1 MSPTSYL
8 CSLCKPFMIAVVFLL
23 GFHGIGHSMDG
34 VQFFEVDVSAR
45 EKIDSLLMMHDLCRQ
60 GVIYPD
66 SAVYYSIQ
74 ALDIASFTFGIESE
88 EYTDI
93 FTDYFLSD
101 IASNR
106 ELLTTQ
112 VYTLLTQTFDCST
125 SYSWRS
131 FYRLACLLD
140 NFNDTDKASEL
151 YRVILNLSPSHKGRI
166 MAGMALAKIQRRA
179 EDLNLE
185 EAYEK
190 FKDDIDALQ
199 SPEREDVLIEIAID
213 LASYFLSIDND
224 AKALEYI
231 SLGERLTGHV
241 SSHKMLGLLRVKYD
255 YLLRRNHREVV
266 ECLDNAIE
274 MVSREDAVQEDKD
287 WIAAA
292 LLTRGDY
299 AWNQLV
305 NVDQACVHYV
315 QAYNLLKGNSAY
327 DNSVLGAIARR
338 LIFLLTMSGDMNKAI
353 TLGELYIDQIGPK
366 GISNQMLFLVLDLIE
381 AYLKNGQVS
390 EASQK
395 FVRFKEDLMACQDTR
410 EKSLLMQAKI
420 NIAQGNYTD
429 TALILE
435 DLMESTRRP
444 DIRMWTQR
452 YLATVYSQ
460 LGDSRMEAMSDSI
473 NNFTK
478 QWVGNQFWFISPS
491 ERRNW
496 LELCRET
503 IEYQLSLK
511 GNGRAVR
518 NAAEMSLFMK
528 SLLFRTDSKI
538 KDRIAGKFSETVSIN
553 NLDSLRLLRIEAINH
568 GDGEIVRNVNQQ
580 IDSLRQQITY
590 DFVERNLLQKD
601 IDINLSTVCSNLER
615 DAIAID
621 FIISGSDEAAELG
634 AFAYAMDKNPKYVP
648 IMPLRK
654 ILEVAEYEAIWERL
668 DLEIRNYNKVYFC
681 LDGILNILPIE
692 YSRTVGKESGMA
704 NVELHRVFHLSMIN
718 NSPTIGNNVAFIGIT
733 DYGPPTKMLDNTM
746 SWTPLESPMLELNSI
761 RTKCHENL
769 GTILLDDDASERNL
783 LKLNGTPLTTL
794 HISAHGIF
802 RSHEALDSIVRGNA
816 SSEKAIASH
825 WLSVS
830 DEPFSGIILR
840 NGGECSLTK
849 KDAFIS
855 DGLLT
860 PEEIETMWFPDL
872 CLTVLSA
879 CESGLGEI
887 DSDGVWG
894 LQRAFRIAGAKSLI
908 CSLAKVD
915 DYWTA
920 QFMDAF
926 YEQAAKGNNIYDS
939 FQSAQRW
946 LRREQ
951 PNNPEIWSA
960 FILIE

>member
-1 MSPTSYL
+1 MSPASYL

-34 VQFFEVDVSAR
+34 VQFFEVDESAR
-45 EKIDSLLMMHDLCRQ
+45 EKIDSLLTMHDLCRQ

-74 ALDIASFTFGIESE
+74 ALDNASVAFGIESE

-101 IASNR
+101 IARNR

-112 VYTLLTQTFDCST
+112 AYTLLTETFNCST
-125 SYSWRS
+125 SYGWRP
-131 FYRLACLLD
+131 FYRLASMLD
-140 NFNDTDKASEL
+140 NYNDTDKAIEL
-151 YRVILNLSPSHKGRI
+151 YRVILNLSPSHKGRV
-166 MAGMALAKIQRRA
+166 MAGMELAKIQRRV
-179 EDLNLE
+179 EELNLE

-190 FKDDIDALQ
+190 YKGDVDALQ
-199 SPEREDVLIEIAID
+199 SPEREDVLIKIAID

-224 AKALEYI
+224 DKALEYI
-231 SLGERLTGHV
+231 NLGERLTGHV

-255 YLLRRNHREVV
+255 YLLRHNHREAV
-266 ECLDNAIE
+266 ECLDDAIE

-305 NVDQACVHYV
+305 NVDQACMYYI
-315 QAYNLLKGNSAY
+315 QAYNLLEGNYAY
-327 DNSVLGAIARR
+327 DNSVIGAIARR
-338 LIFLLTMSGDMNKAI
+338 LIFLLTLSGDMDQAI
-353 TLGELYIDQIGPK
+353 QLGDLYIDRVGSK
-366 GISNQMLFLVLDLIE
+366 GVSNQMLFLVLDLIE
-381 AYLKNGQVS
+381 AYLKNGHVS

-395 FVRFKEDLMACQDTR
+395 FDRFKGDLMACQDTR

-420 NIAQGNYTD
+420 SIAQGNHTD
-429 TALILE
+429 TAIILE

-444 DIRMWTQR
+444 DIKMWTQR

-460 LGDSRMEAMSDSI
+460 LGDSRMEALSDSI
-473 NNFTK
+473 NHFTK
-478 QWVGNQFWFISPS
+478 QWVGNQFWFITPS

-496 LELCRET
+496 LKLCRET
-503 IEYQLSLK
+503 IEHQLSLK

-538 KDRIAGKFSETVSIN
+538 KDRIDGKFSETLSFK
-553 NLDSLRLLRIEAINH
+553 NLDSLRLMRIEAINL
-568 GDGEIVRNVNQQ
+568 GNGTVVRKVNQQ

-590 DFVERNLLQKD
+590 DFVERYLLQKD
-601 IDINLSTVCSNLER
+601 IDIDLSTVCSNLESGT
-615 DAIAID
+615 IAID

-634 AFAYAMDKNPKYVP
+634 AFTCAMDKDPKYVP
-648 IMPLRK
+648 IMPLRE
-654 ILEVAEYEAIWERL
+654 ILEVAAYESIWEKL
-668 DLEIRNYNKVYFC
+668 MPEIMNYNKVYFSP
-681 LDGILNILPIE
+681 DGILNALPIE
-692 YSRTVGKESGMA
+692 YYGPAGNDRAFSD
-704 NVELHRVFHLSMIN
+704 VEFHRVFHLSMIDD
-718 NSPTIGNNVAFIGIT
+718 SPTIGNNVVFIGIS
-733 DYGPPTKMLDNTM
+733 DYGSPSKIPDSTPT
-746 SWTPLESPMLELNSI
+746 WTPLESPMLELNSI

-769 GTILLDDDASERNL
+769 VTILLDDDASERNL

-802 RSHEALDSIVRGNA
+802 RSRETLDSIIRGNP
-816 SSEKAIASH
+816 SIERSIATH

-830 DEPFSGIILR
+830 DEPLSGIILR
-840 NGGECSLTK
+840 NLGESSLTQ
-849 KDAFIS
+849 KDASIT

-860 PEEIETMWFPDL
+860 PEEIESLRFPDL
-872 CLTVLSA
+872 RLTVLSA

-926 YEQAAKGNNIYDS
+926 YEHAAQGNNIYDS
-939 FQSAQRW
+939 FQSAQQW
-946 LRREQ
+946 IRREQ
-951 PNNPEIWSA
+951 PDNPEIWSS